1 MELTRRKFI
10 CLTGSVVAGHAFGG
24 LAGFDLLPVEAY
36 AEQVTFRK
44 GRETKTIC
52 PYCSVGCGAIVH
64 SRLDGD
70 QRTSNIE
77 GDPDNVINR
86 GALCSKGASLYQLV
100 ENEDRLTKPKYRAPY
115 STEWKT
121 VSWDWALERI
131 AKRVKESRDAA
142 FIHQNER
149 GRTVNRVE
157 NIASMGSATMNNEEC
172 WLYQALLRALG
183 LVYIEHQ
190 ARL

>member
-64 SRLDGD
+64 SRLD
-70 QRTSNIE
+70 
-77 GDPDNVINR
+77 
-86 GALCSKGASLYQLV
+86 
-100 ENEDRLTKPKYRAPY
+100 
-115 STEWKT
+115 
-121 VSWDWALERI
+121 
-131 AKRVKESRDAA
+131 
-142 FIHQNER
+142 
-149 GRTVNRVE
+149 
-157 NIASMGSATMNNEEC
+157 
-172 WLYQALLRALG
+172 
-183 LVYIEHQ
+183 
-190 ARL
+190 